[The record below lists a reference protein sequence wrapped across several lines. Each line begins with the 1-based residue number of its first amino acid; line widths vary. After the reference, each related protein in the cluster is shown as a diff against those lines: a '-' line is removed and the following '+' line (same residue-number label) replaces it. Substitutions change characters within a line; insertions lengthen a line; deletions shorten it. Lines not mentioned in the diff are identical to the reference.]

1 MDDLI
6 ARLRERAADPKRRTD
21 APQGMSVS
29 GPGGTLTTQFG
40 KLGGVLGA
48 YGGTSGSGEG
58 SGGGLFGALGSVVG
72 DLRRVVDANQAGRPI
87 DPDIAGR
94 VDGMAAGFS
103 TDSSTELPQ
112 PATPAQLDAAEARL
126 GFPLPPALRRVY
138 AEVANGGF
146 GPGGGLLPVE
156 RAVDAYA
163 ELTRVPYLP
172 KAGVWPTGLL
182 PIGDVDPGYV
192 TLDVRSGRIVDWDPE
207 DLTERSGERAWE
219 ATFTEAASS
228 LEAWLWAWLSARPA
242 HEVMQERLNA
252 SIVEDA
258 RRSRA
263 MIAAMTPEQRA
274 AMGLPEVGW
283 EKVVWGGIGLEDDEV
298 P

>member
-21 APQGMSVS
+21 APQSMSVG
-29 GPGGTLTTQFG
+29 GPGGTMTTQFG
-40 KLGGVLGA
+40 SLGGAV
-48 YGGTSGSGEG
+48 
-58 SGGGLFGALGSVVG
+58 GSVLG

-94 VDGMAAGFS
+94 VDAMAAGFS
-103 TDSSTELPQ
+103 ADNSTELPP
-112 PATPAQLDAAEARL
+112 PASAAQLDAAEARL
-126 GFPLPPALRRVY
+126 GTPLPAALRRIY

-172 KAGVWPTGLL
+172 KGGVWPTELL
-182 PIGDVDPGYV
+182 PIQDVDPGYV
-192 TLDVRSGRIVDWDPE
+192 TLDVRTGRIVDWDPE
-207 DLTERSGERAWE
+207 DLTERSGERAWQ

-228 LEAWLWAWLSARPA
+228 LEAWLEAWLSARPA
-242 HEVMQERLNA
+242 NEVMEERLNA

-283 EKVVWGGIGLEDDEV
+283 EKVVWGGIGLEDDEDA